1 MIKNFS
7 FVLFYYS
14 IQIQCSLTHTSLSHS
29 LHPTHDPVHSTTLS
43 PCTSYRAHYSVLFH
57 WCRNKCEQPSQFNET
72 KSTIFVSVT
81 QKLRNFLPCASRQNK
96 QCNCNDSYSS
106 SRITIESCGSARKKK
121 RSESEKITVSLFIH
135 TSRINNSEKLVF
147 LLQHSDQEK
156 HIN

>member
-1 MIKNFS
+1 MFHFIIS
-7 FVLFYYS
+7 YS
-14 IQIQCSLTHTSLSHS
+14 NSKCSLTHSPFSHS

-43 PCTSYRAHYSVLFH
+43 PCTSDRAHYSVLFH

-106 SRITIESCGSARKKK
+106 SRITIEPCESARKKK

-147 LLQHSDQEK
+147 LLQRSDQEK